1 MLRHRLT
8 RAITIAL
15 PVLVWLGEAGLHAQ
29 ESSSSATVVF
39 AGALIDGRSDEARG
53 PHTLVIEDGVIQTID
68 AGRATPPS
76 GAEVIDLS
84 DHTVLPGLMDLHVHL
99 LGESNPRSY
108 LQRFTLDP
116 ADRALM
122 GTVYARRTLMA
133 GFTTVRDVG
142 GEATASRALRDA
154 IRRGDVVGPRLFIA
168 TQSLA
173 STGGHGDPSNG
184 LSERLSWNP
193 MPADGVV
200 NSVHDAKK
208 AVRQRYKEGADL
220 IKITATGGVLSM
232 AASGQNPQFTV
243 EEIRAIVDTARD
255 YGFMVAAHAHG
266 TEGIKRAILG
276 GVTTIEHGTFMDS
289 EARELMKQR
298 GTYLIPT
305 ISAGRFV
312 AEKAEIDGYFPEVV
326 RPKAAAIGPVSQKN
340 FDAAYKAGVNI
351 AFGTDCGVCP
361 HGSNAKEFL
370 YMVEGGMPP
379 MEAIQSATSVAAQLL
394 GIKDETGTLEPGK
407 QADLIAVPRDPIR
420 DVTVLQEVSFVMK
433 GGEVYKDAE

>member
-1 MLRHRLT
+1 MLHLRGL
-8 RAITIAL
+8 RAATMAMSALFGLGAATLDAQDSGSTIVIFAGSL
-15 PVLVWLGEAGLHAQ
+15 IDGASGEAG
-29 ESSSSATVVF
+29 
-39 AGALIDGRSDEARG
+39 G
-53 PHTLVIEDGVIQTID
+53 PHTLVVEEGVIQSID
-68 AGRATPPS
+68 PGRSTPPR

-84 DHTVLPGLMDLHVHL
+84 EHTVLPGLMDLHVHL
-99 LGESNPRSY
+99 LSESNPNAY

-122 GTVYARRTLMA
+122 GTVYARRTLLA

-154 IRRGDVVGPRLFIA
+154 IRRGDVVGPRMFIA

-184 LSERLSWNP
+184 LSERLSWEP
-193 MPADGVV
+193 TAADGVV
-200 NSVHDAKK
+200 NSVHDARE

-232 AASGQNPQFTV
+232 ASSGQNAQFSIQ
-243 EEIRAIVDTARD
+243 EIQAIVETAKD
-255 YGFMVAAHAHG
+255 YGFIVAAHAHG

-276 GVTTIEHGTFMDS
+276 GVTTIEHGTFLDA
-289 EARELMKQR
+289 EARELMKEQ

-312 AEKAEIDGYFPEVV
+312 AEKAEVDGYFPEVV

-361 HGSNAKEFL
+361 HGSNAREFL

-379 MEAIQSATSVAAQLL
+379 MEAIQSATSVAARLL
-394 GIKDETGTLEPGK
+394 GIDDETGTLEAGK
-407 QADLIAVPRDPIR
+407 QADVIAVPRDPLR
-420 DVTVLQEVSFVMK
+420 DITVLQEVSFVMK
-433 GGEVYKDAE
+433 GGKVYKSVE